1 MTEKRAGEGAGT
13 GVCGQGRQERM
24 AMMMKM
30 AMMMMGLKCM
40 ATLDTGNWTPRDIE
54 TWLIECS
61 AREER
66 REREVEGGRER
77 GSAGQGDN

>member
-1 MTEKRAGEGAGT
+1 MRGRDVLTEKRAGEGAGT

-24 AMMMKM
+24 AMMMMMAMM
-30 AMMMMGLKCM
+30 AMMMMALKCM

-66 REREVEGGRER
+66 QEREREK
-77 GSAGQGDN
+77 